1 MAIDDIMLPDEE
13 VQAAAGQFYATDRR
27 LVRYSKLLWWQ
38 EIDEVS
44 YNHLV
49 SLPLVSYRPSSLAYL
64 GFLVILLGVGGLV
77 VVSLVSSLIPGAAA
91 GTALFKL
98 LLVLGAALE
107 LIWFFL
113 PVSCYQVRAVGL
125 GDKDATRWRIGK
137 IGSQRTKKLVAAIQ
151 EHRPRG

>member
-1 MAIDDIMLPDEE
+1 MAIENIVLPDEE
-13 VQAAAGQFYATDRR
+13 VLASAGQFYATDNR
-27 LVRYSKLLWWQ
+27 LLRYSKLLWWQ

-49 SLPLVSYRPSSLAYL
+49 SLPLLSYRPSSLAYL
-64 GFLVILLGVGGLV
+64 GFLVILLAIGGLMI
-77 VVSLVSSLIPGAAA
+77 VSLVSSLIPGAEA

-98 LLVLGAALE
+98 LLVLGVILE
-107 LIWFFL
+107 IIWFFL
-113 PVSCYQVRAVGL
+113 PISFYQVRAVGL

-137 IGSQRTKKLVAAIQ
+137 VGSEQTQKLVAAIQ

>member
-13 VQAAAGQFYATDRR
+13 VLAAAGQCYATDRR

-113 PVSCYQVRAVGL
+113 PVSFYQVRAVGL
-125 GDKDATRWRIGK
+125 GDKCHP
-137 IGSQRTKKLVAAIQ
+137 VAY
-151 EHRPRG
+151 R